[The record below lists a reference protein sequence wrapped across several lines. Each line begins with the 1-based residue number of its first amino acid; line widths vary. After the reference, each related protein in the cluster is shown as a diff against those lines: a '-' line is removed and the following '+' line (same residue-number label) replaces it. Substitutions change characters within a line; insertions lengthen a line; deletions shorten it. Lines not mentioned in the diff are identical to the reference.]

1 MNEKEK
7 GTAMSLED
15 IKFCE
20 TLESGVVHPED
31 LHYQM
36 PLPFKHQNIRL
47 LNNYAQT
54 EKRLNGL
61 ERRLNADDDI
71 TWTTAALCLISPP
84 KDQLVGWMMS
94 SRIKPE

>member
-31 LHYQM
+31 LHY
-36 PLPFKHQNIRL
+36 
-47 LNNYAQT
+47 
-54 EKRLNGL
+54 
-61 ERRLNADDDI
+61 
-71 TWTTAALCLISPP
+71 
-84 KDQLVGWMMS
+84 
-94 SRIKPE
+94 